1 MSEEVKKISL
11 YKSILGDTKE
21 TIDAIQ
27 KFIAENS
34 PRKTKNK
41 NESEQPALSIK
52 KILESISDEETTE
65 EIQKIIDKL

>member
-1 MSEEVKKISL
+1 MAEEVKKFSL
-11 YKSILGDTKE
+11 YKNIIGDAKE

-27 KFIAENS
+27 RFIEENS
-34 PRKTKNK
+34 PKKNK
-41 NESEQPALSIK
+41 VQENNEQPALSIK